1 MGESKYG
8 DVHGTG
14 GIRRRIEHY
23 LAQHPAPRGHGPAS
37 KRPYLDSLG
46 LIEKYSPSSPSIGA
60 FSLSDSSLYTTNN
73 TGEDHGSKSSRC
85 ASSILVVV
93 DPYSPLVQPL
103 STWTPKSIML
113 ETTSDARIDREDIP
127 NAHNLPL
134 SSPSSVTA
142 VCYSGSQSVPGLS
155 LLILNHAKKY
165 PSPTASPEFLSFSS
179 VPLPLMSSIKATF
192 LKGLSAFAAMFP
204 SISPS
209 CQIKSS
215 DAGHLCAPDYRFDV
229 DPINSDG
236 CYIRVEFENPLSQH
250 FVEYYF
256 PAPSQTN
263 ICDTHFQC
271 GSLVTMDPVG
281 YQTSSHELDK
291 LSQFAIPGDEHNGAL
306 PMSPEDLKT
315 MKVVDV
321 PIIVPC
327 KTKEH
332 RSAPLPTTVDDIQEQ
347 PATDKGDIG
356 LGPGLL
362 KQNKIQE
369 IGDRA
374 DHIQGHQSGPDQ
386 VRREPANRGIR
397 KAVPRRRHLDTLATT
412 GPDVINFPPPRQCR
426 LKRRWP
432 NRQKHPK
439 FKSCLAASSHF
450 CSPYSLRLPG
460 QPMMSYSADNEE
472 PGGFGDPFDF
482 SLHLPGF
489 GGFPNNSGL
498 THGDEIW
505 SGQGPGLELQ
515 QRLEM
520 NELLYDPVD
529 STEPAPNMLAHQ
541 PQYYDEG
548 NLPVQQPFRAPFPP
562 VPLQVNL
569 QPDARGSGWSAIEPA
584 ITIAAP
590 QVWYYDES
598 GSVSQPLSN
607 TSLPVNSQL
616 DTRGPEWYDGS
627 ETGFFD
633 DCNFASGT
641 SRGLPSGTRLQ
652 PNSTGHSI
660 VVPTSV
666 AFNVNFEALST
677 AVDLDFPTAPPL
689 TPRASQG
696 LAVHTIGHQP
706 QAQSS
711 LSTTQITAERD
722 ILNGVQIGATSRESA
737 SRANNGASTSS
748 HIGPTGAK
756 LNRNIYACEIKGC
769 GRKFPQKERL
779 NNHTQREHLHQ
790 PNLYICTFL
799 DCGISLASQD
809 NLNRHRKTV
818 HNVNRHR
825 KTV

>member
-1 MGESKYG
+1 M
-8 DVHGTG
+8 HGFSQPRVPTVELVTSTG
-14 GIRRRIEHY
+14 SLRGCLVFRLSSSVAIHPLLAVCVPVQ
-23 LAQHPAPRGHGPAS
+23 LAQVVTIFHPA
-37 KRPYLDSLG
+37 YLLD
-46 LIEKYSPSSPSIGA
+46 KIG
-60 FSLSDSSLYTTNN
+60 
-73 TGEDHGSKSSRC
+73 
-85 ASSILVVV
+85 
-93 DPYSPLVQPL
+93 
-103 STWTPKSIML
+103 
-113 ETTSDARIDREDIP
+113 
-127 NAHNLPL
+127 
-134 SSPSSVTA
+134 SSVAWVT
-142 VCYSGSQSVPGLS
+142 
-155 LLILNHAKKY
+155 
-165 PSPTASPEFLSFSS
+165 
-179 VPLPLMSSIKATF
+179 
-192 LKGLSAFAAMFP
+192 
-204 SISPS
+204 
-209 CQIKSS
+209 IKSS

-250 FVEYYF
+250 KPLDFVEYYF

-281 YQTSSHELDK
+281 YHHELDK

-397 KAVPRRRHLDTLATT
+397 KA
-412 GPDVINFPPPRQCR
+412 
-426 LKRRWP
+426 
-432 NRQKHPK
+432 
-439 FKSCLAASSHF
+439 
-450 CSPYSLRLPG
+450 LRLPG

-660 VVPTSV
+660 VGGC
-666 AFNVNFEALST
+666 F
-677 AVDLDFPTAPPL
+677 
-689 TPRASQG
+689 
-696 LAVHTIGHQP
+696 
-706 QAQSS
+706 
-711 LSTTQITAERD
+711 
-722 ILNGVQIGATSRESA
+722 
-737 SRANNGASTSS
+737 S
-748 HIGPTGAK
+748 H
-756 LNRNIYACEIKGC
+756 
-769 GRKFPQKERL
+769 
-779 NNHTQREHLHQ
+779 
-790 PNLYICTFL
+790 
-799 DCGISLASQD
+799 
-809 NLNRHRKTV
+809 
-818 HNVNRHR
+818 
-825 KTV
+825 